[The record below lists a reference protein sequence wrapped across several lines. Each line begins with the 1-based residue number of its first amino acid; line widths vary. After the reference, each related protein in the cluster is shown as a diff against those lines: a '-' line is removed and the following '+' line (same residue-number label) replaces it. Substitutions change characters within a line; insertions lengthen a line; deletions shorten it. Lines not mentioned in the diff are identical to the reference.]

1 MQESF
6 GSSQVILF
14 LDIYSNLFLRT
25 VLMKRIAGVLAT
37 YLPFSTVVVTWSGMA
52 GDIRQGNM
60 LNKCITLSKLRHFP
74 PKVMLIVRTVAGNIR
89 QEM

>member
-6 GSSQVILF
+6 GSIQVILF

-25 VLMKRIAGVLAT
+25 VLMKGNAGVEAT
-37 YLPFSTVVVTWSGMA
+37 FLPFSTVVVTGPCVA
-52 GDIRQGNM
+52 GNIRQGNR
-60 LNKCITLSKLRHFP
+60 LNKTTTQSKLRHVHL
-74 PKVMLIVRTVAGNIR
+74 KVMLMMRTVAGNIR